1 MLKRKESKQDIN
13 QKTLEC
19 FFVSPRNVASPLTAR
34 DTNANP
40 LPIQDASQDAAKKVL
55 TPEQQALIDENRRR
69 ALARREE
76 RLKQANLDPTQ
87 TQLVQYSQDTQASQE
102 IPPTQQMVLSQEQL
116 QRIAQKRSEALEIRR
131 KRQEAMAIATAS
143 EPGLPETPRSRTPEP
158 RPLVAQTPEPR
169 RRRPLVA
176 QLTDPP
182 PPLPVHFALMT
193 KPFSQKAA

>member
-1 MLKRKESKQDIN
+1 MLKRKEYKQDIN

-55 TPEQQALIDENRRR
+55 TPEQQERIEENRQR
-69 ALARREE
+69 ALARREQ

-87 TQLVQYSQDTQASQE
+87 TQLVQCSQDTQASQE
-102 IPPTQQMVLSQEQL
+102 IPPTQSMVLSQEQL
-116 QRIAQKRSEALEIRR
+116 QRIAEKRAEALEIRR

-143 EPGLPETPRSRTPEP
+143 VPGLPETPRSRTPEP
-158 RPLVAQTPEPR
+158 R

-176 QLTDPP
+176 QLTASP
-182 PPLPVHFALMT
+182 PPLPVRLALMT
-193 KPFSQKAA
+193 KSFSQKAA